1 MLNPQVSN
9 SSIESLPLALVR
21 WIAAG
26 EVVDSWEAVA
36 RELLENSLDAGA
48 SHLQLSLWPEV
59 WRLRLADNGQGM
71 DLENLLKAAN
81 PHSTSKWGMSHG
93 GESVESPEEAL
104 PRIRTL
110 GFRGEALHCL
120 AQVGDL
126 EICSRSS
133 IAAEGW
139 RVVYDRLGQPLAWEP
154 LAMAPGT
161 IVTLENL
168 FSAPW
173 SHRRHSLPPLKHS
186 LRSIQGMI
194 YNLALTHPEV
204 TWQVLRSDRPW
215 ILLRP
220 DPSPRLLIPQ
230 CLPTVQVADLVERRE
245 IWDDRSGL
253 NLVVGLPSRCHRRR
267 PDWVK
272 VAVNGRVVQCAELEQ
287 VIFSAFHRTLPRNR
301 SDRHSTL
308 HRFPIVFAHLQ
319 VPPEAV
325 DWNRHPH
332 KTEIYLQDLATWQVR
347 LEATIA
353 AALRLPEDLTGADYA
368 QQRVDRVLRA
378 AEQDQGYRVAA
389 SPPVS
394 VLPRLKAIAQLHQM
408 YIVAESPTGLCLI
421 EQHIAHERVLY
432 EQLCDRW
439 QLEALKSPVVL
450 SHLQP
455 SQVEQ
460 LHRLGIDCEAFGDQQ
475 WIIRTAPA
483 PLVERSDCG
492 EALLELSLG
501 GDLDAAQVAVACRT
515 AIRNGTPLNLGE
527 MQDLLNQWEHTRQPH
542 TCPHGRPICL
552 KLEERSLSRFFRRH
566 WVVGKSHGAFPL

>member
-1 MLNPQVSN
+1 M
-9 SSIESLPLALVR
+9 SSSAIQSLPLDLVR

-48 SHLQLSLWPEV
+48 THVQLSLWPEV
-59 WRLRLADNGQGM
+59 WRLRLADNGEGM
-71 DLENLLKAAN
+71 DLPNLLKAAS
-81 PHSTSKWGMSHG
+81 PHSTSKWG
-93 GESVESPEEAL
+93 EPLDSPEERLHSTLPNAL
-104 PRIRTL
+104 QNIITL
-110 GFRGEALHCL
+110 GFRGEALHSL

-126 EICSRSS
+126 EIRSRLS

-139 RVVYDRLGQPLAWEP
+139 RVSYDRLGQPIFSEP
-154 LAMAPGT
+154 VAMAPGT
-161 IVTLENL
+161 IVTIQDL

-173 SHRRHSLPPLKHS
+173 SHRRQSLPPLKQS

-194 YNLALTHPEV
+194 YNLALTHPGV

-220 DPSPRLLIPQ
+220 SPTPRILMPQ
-230 CLPTVQVADLVERRE
+230 CLPTVQVGDLVERHRG
-245 IWDDRSGL
+245 WDEGSLD
-253 NLVVGLPSRCHRRR
+253 LVLGLPSRCHRRR

-272 VAVNGRVVQCAELEQ
+272 VAVNGRVVQCPELEQ
-287 VIFSAFHRTLPRNR
+287 VILTAFHRTLPR
-301 SDRHSTL
+301 DRNSTL
-308 HRFPIVFAHLQ
+308 HRFPVAFAHLQ
-319 VPPEAV
+319 VPPIAV

-332 KTEIYLQDLATWQVR
+332 KTEIYLQDLATWQER
-347 LEATIA
+347 LQETIA
-353 AALRLPEDLTGADYA
+353 ETLRLPADLTGTAYA
-368 QQRVDRVLRA
+368 NQQVYRVLKA

-389 SPPVS
+389 SPPVGVIPS
-394 VLPRLKAIAQLHQM
+394 LRAVAQLHQM

-439 QLEALKSPVVL
+439 TLEALNPPVIL
-450 SHLQP
+450 SYLQE

-460 LHRLGIDCEAFGDQQ
+460 LCRLGIDCETFGEQQ

-483 PLVERSDCG
+483 PLLERSDCA
-492 EALLELSLG
+492 EALLEMSLG

-515 AIRNGTPLNLGE
+515 AIRNGTPLGLQE
-527 MQDLLNQWEHTRQPH
+527 MQDLLNQWQHTRHPH

-552 KLEERSLSRFFRRH
+552 KLEERNLSRFFRRH